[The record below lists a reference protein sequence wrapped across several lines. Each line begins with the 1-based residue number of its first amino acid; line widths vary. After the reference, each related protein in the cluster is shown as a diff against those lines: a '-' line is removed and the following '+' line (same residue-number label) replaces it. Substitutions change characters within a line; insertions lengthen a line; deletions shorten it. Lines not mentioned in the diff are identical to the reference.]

1 MVVHAL
7 PELARTGAI
16 GADGIAISDPMTVQI
31 AILNEE
37 KRKAKAYQ
45 VDAKAAKD
53 NKAKLYDR
61 ERDNSSPKV
70 CRFGH
75 VDIKTPNKN
84 ICNLTR
90 ASARVNP
97 LASLFTCRGQKPL
110 GHTSPSRRT
119 PSTGGSSP
127 TTAGVAMATT
137 VVEEMA
143 TTVEAT
149 ATNGSKKTATEAT
162 GGVEDG
168 EAADQQKIMKRAS

>member
-1 MVVHAL
+1 MML
-7 PELARTGAI
+7 LC
-16 GADGIAISDPMTVQI
+16 SF
-31 AILNEE
+31 L
-37 KRKAKAYQ
+37 
-45 VDAKAAKD
+45 
-53 NKAKLYDR
+53 
-61 ERDNSSPKV
+61 KV
-70 CRFGH
+70 FRFGQ
-75 VDIKTPNKN
+75 VNKQILTKKIETN
-84 ICNLTR
+84 INNLPR

-97 LASLFTCRGQKPL
+97 LASLFMCRGQKPL
-110 GHTSPSRRT
+110 GHTSPWRRT
-119 PSTGGSSP
+119 PSTGVSSL